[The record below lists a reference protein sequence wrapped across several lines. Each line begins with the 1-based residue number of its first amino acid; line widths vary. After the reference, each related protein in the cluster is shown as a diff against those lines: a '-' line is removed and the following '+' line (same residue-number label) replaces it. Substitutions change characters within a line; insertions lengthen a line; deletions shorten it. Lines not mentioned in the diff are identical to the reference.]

1 MAVQRL
7 VALGIAV
14 VMLSGCATFPENA
27 YYPNPADGATRMLAE
42 ALYRAARAASEEPGR
57 YSFAMIRTAEVRAY
71 TADDATFYFSEGL
84 ARQPARV
91 IDALVAHEV
100 AHELLD
106 HVGRRRA
113 LSLSVTGGFTV
124 LGIVI
129 PGLSVLDLVANPL
142 IVRAYTRDQEISAD
156 RKAVEVLR
164 DMGYQTPRRVL
175 ADALRAA
182 AALNSAAD
190 RGPFAPEPELRERL
204 AALEPLEPVALT
216 R

>member
-1 MAVQRL
+1 MRKL
-7 VALGIAV
+7 VALVLAV
-14 VMLSGCATFPENA
+14 VALSGCATFPDGA
-27 YYPNPADGATRMLAE
+27 YYPNPAEASTRVVAE
-42 ALYRAARAASEEPGR
+42 ALYRAARAASEDPQR

-71 TADDATFYFSEGL
+71 TGEDATFYFSEGL
-84 ARQPARV
+84 ARQSGRV
-91 IDALVAHEV
+91 VDALVAHEI

-113 LSLSVTGGFTV
+113 LSGSVTGGFTA
-124 LGIVI
+124 LGLVI
-129 PGLSVLDLVANPL
+129 PGLSALDLVANPL
-142 IVRAYTRDQEISAD
+142 NIRAYTRDQEISAD

-164 DMGYQTPRRVL
+164 DMGYATPRRVL

-182 AALNSAAD
+182 AALNDAAD
-190 RGPFAPEPELRERL
+190 RGPFAAEPELRERL